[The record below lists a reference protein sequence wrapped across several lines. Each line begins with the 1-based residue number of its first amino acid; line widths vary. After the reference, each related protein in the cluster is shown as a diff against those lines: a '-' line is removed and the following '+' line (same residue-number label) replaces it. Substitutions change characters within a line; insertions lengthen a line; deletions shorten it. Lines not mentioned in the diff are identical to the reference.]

1 VGHRRPCTSG
11 TTVATTL
18 FEFIAIEITSMNSK
32 RFHALFSCAAL
43 QKAGVKMA
51 CLLVISAGLS
61 SCASTN
67 QRQAA
72 LAKKA
77 EAQKPQLY
85 DWHGDTASGP
95 ATVNIVLNEQKAY
108 IYRGGQPAGWT
119 YVATGKSGHN
129 TPTGSFTVMEKKPHK
144 VSETYGVIKNSAG
157 QVIDWDAEAGRD
169 PVPRGGRFVG
179 APMPYWMRIT
189 GGGIGMHAGII
200 PNPGLP
206 ASHGC
211 IRLPAP
217 MAARLYEVVEPGSK
231 VVITHDAPASS
242 AQITAGAQ

>member
-1 VGHRRPCTSG
+1 
-11 TTVATTL
+11 
-18 FEFIAIEITSMNSK
+18 MNSNQLQA
-32 RFHALFSCAAL
+32 FLSCAAL
-43 QKAGVKMA
+43 KKAGLKLA
-51 CLLVISAGLS
+51 CLLIIGAGLS

-72 LAKKA
+72 LAKAKA
-77 EAQKPQLY
+77 EAQRPQLY
-85 DWHGDTASGP
+85 EWHGDTTSGP

-119 YVATGKSGHN
+119 YVATGKPGHN
-129 TPTGSFTVMEKKPHK
+129 TPTGSFTVMEKKSQK
-144 VSETYGVIKNSAG
+144 RSETYGVIVNSAG
-157 QVIDWDAEAGRD
+157 QVINSDAEAGCD
-169 PVPRGGRFVG
+169 PIPRGGRFIG
-179 APMPYWMRIT
+179 APMPHWMRLT

-217 MAARLYEVVEPGSK
+217 MAATLYQVVEPGSK
-231 VVITHDAPASS
+231 VVITHDAPYSS
-242 AQITAGAQ
+242 PLLTAEAQ